1 MMLRSITTSVLLA
14 VASLAYAQDD
24 AHQLDVESVDAIID
38 AYYDVISGPAG
49 HEYDAERDAA
59 LHAPLAIITRLS
71 AAGLDNRH
79 DLAAEQDTVPPVYEE
94 AFFEVEVNRI
104 VEHYGNMAH
113 VWSTYEVRPSPEG
126 NASSLG
132 LNSISLYRDE
142 GRWWI
147 ASWSTQLVDDDN
159 PLPDRY
165 LGR

>member
-1 MMLRSITTSVLLA
+1 MKLRVITASALLA
-14 VASLAYAQDD
+14 MASFTYAQDD
-24 AHQLDVESVDAIID
+24 TLQTDVESVDAIVD

-49 HEYDAERDAA
+49 YEYDAERDAS

-79 DLAAEQDTVPPVYEE
+79 NLAAEQGTVPPVYEE
-94 AFFEVEVNRI
+94 NFFEVEINRI
-104 VEHYGNMAH
+104 VEQYGNMAH
-113 VWSTYEVRPSPEG
+113 VWSTYEVRPSPDG
-126 NASSLG
+126 DASALG
-132 LNSISLYRDE
+132 LNSISLYRDG